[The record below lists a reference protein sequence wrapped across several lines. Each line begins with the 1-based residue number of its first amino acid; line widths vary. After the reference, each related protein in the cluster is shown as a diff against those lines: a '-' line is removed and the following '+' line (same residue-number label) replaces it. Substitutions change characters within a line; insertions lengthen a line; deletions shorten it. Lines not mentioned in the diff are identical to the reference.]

1 MKQVCLTLGWSSV
14 VFALCLL
21 KERKSKKRKRETYS
35 HPKMTFTILKRPFSD
50 HPLSILAWPFTWAS
64 QKLLD
69 SQSFGV
75 GVLARQYLIYTTP
88 LGRQVP
94 LWMARLNFTSN
105 IQVRRSGLLKGKTWQ
120 KNAKHPQKAF
130 QSFLTNR
137 PIWILN
143 RNQFTN
149 HSPLNSKVLQSTLQ
163 SRCYNCR

>member
-1 MKQVCLTLGWSSV
+1 MTC
-14 VFALCLL
+14 
-21 KERKSKKRKRETYS
+21 S
-35 HPKMTFTILKRPFSD
+35 HPKMTFTILKMAFRDLLVTIPVTSEL
-50 HPLSILAWPFTWAS
+50 HKNCYILKA
-64 QKLLD
+64 LVVR
-69 SQSFGV
+69 FGV

-149 HSPLNSKVLQSTLQ
+149 HSVLNSQRFYILQSTSYFIQ
-163 SRCYNCR
+163 SDVFAIKIQI

>member
-1 MKQVCLTLGWSSV
+1 MTS
-14 VFALCLL
+14 
-21 KERKSKKRKRETYS
+21 S
-35 HPKMTFTILKRPFSD
+35 HPKMTFTILKMAFRDLLVTIPC
-50 HPLSILAWPFTWAS
+50 LSLPDLLHFTWAS

-69 SQSFGV
+69 SQSFRCA
-75 GVLARQYLIYTTP
+75 LWCWSARQYLIYTTP